1 MAVSAV
7 NKKKSTK
14 MLVSELRSTHEDYD
28 TNYNEWRFLLAC
40 YEGTKEL
47 VRLGL
52 VERNERETQENYNR
66 RLKELYNFNYT
77 KSVVDLFNFYLFK
90 KGVKRTLPSLETDK
104 FWEMFMEDCNL
115 YGDEFDDFLTEMGRY
130 ASIMGYMGIL
140 VDKPDV
146 NLENQQEELDDK
158 IYPYVAAYFPTA
170 ILDWEFRR
178 DKNNRPYLH
187 YLKLLDDDELYRMW
201 WKDKYEVWE
210 LPEIDP
216 KTGAVSDDAEAKR
229 IMKGVNRLGVI
240 PFVWLYNLKGTVRPI
255 GISDVHEVGRIDLS
269 ILRNLSGGEEIIT
282 YAAFPMMVKP
292 MQEARPDGMNPPAGE
307 DEVSVTAVLEFD
319 PQHPESK
326 PDWLSAVVSEPIT
339 AILSWITRKVSEIY
353 RSTNVGG
360 MAAMEVSTVA
370 KSGVALQAE
379 FQLLNS
385 NLVRKAVNLEKA
397 EKSIIHYWLRWQES
411 EELFKNMSIERS
423 RSYDV
428 EQLATDLENAL
439 TSKALIKSET
449 FIKAIQKSI
458 ARQMLPTFTDSQ
470 MKEVD
475 DEIDESKPFEP
486 PAFEP
491 APPGGEGGK
500 DGEEEG

>member
-1 MAVSAV
+1 MAEQKESE
-7 NKKKSTK
+7 K
-14 MLVSELRSTHEDYD
+14 MLVAELRSTHEDYD
-28 TNYNEWRFLLAC
+28 LNYNEWRFLLAC

-52 VERNERETQENYNR
+52 VDRNERETLENYNR
-66 RLKELYNFNYT
+66 RIEELYNFNYS
-77 KSVVDLFNFYLFK
+77 KSVIDLFNFYLFK
-90 KGVKRTLPSLETDK
+90 KPVKRTLPGLETDK
-104 FWEMFMEDCNL
+104 FWEMFTEDCNL

-146 NLENQQEELDDK
+146 ELETQKEELDEG

-187 YLKLLDDDELYRMW
+187 YLKLLDDDELYRLW
-201 WKDKYEVWE
+201 WRDKYEVWE
-210 LPEIDP
+210 LPEIDE
-216 KTGAVSDDAEAKR
+216 KTGVVSADAEATLIK
-229 IMKGVNRLGVI
+229 KGVNRLGTI
-240 PFVWLYNLKGTVRPI
+240 PFIWLYNLKGVKRPL
-255 GISDVHEVGRIDLS
+255 GVSDINEVGRIDIS

-292 MQEARPDGMNPPAGE
+292 MQEAKPDGLNPPAGE
-307 DEVSVTAVLEFD
+307 DDVGVTAVLEFD
-319 PQHPESK
+319 PEHPESK

-397 EKSIIHYWLRWQES
+397 EKSIIHYWLLWQEA
-411 EELFKNMSIERS
+411 EELFKKVNIERS
-423 RSYDV
+423 RTYDV
-428 EQLATDLENAL
+428 ENLATDLENAL
-439 TSKALIKSET
+439 TSRTLIKSEK
-449 FIKAIQKSI
+449 FIKAIQKSL
-458 ARQMLPTFTDSQ
+458 ARAMLPTFTDAE

-475 DEIDESKPFEP
+475 DEIDASKPFEEPKPP
-486 PAFEP
+486 PAP
-491 APPGGEGGK
+491 GTPGGPVEE
-500 DGEEEG
+500 GEEEEE

>member
-1 MAVSAV
+1 MAV
-7 NKKKSTK
+7 KKKSTK
-14 MLVSELRSTHEDYD
+14 MLVAELRSTHQDYD

-47 VRLGL
+47 IRLGL
-52 VERNERETQENYNR
+52 VERNERETQVNWER
-66 RLKELYNFNYT
+66 RVKELYNFNYT
-77 KSVVDLFNFYLFK
+77 KSVIDLFNFYLFK
-90 KGVKRTLPSLETDK
+90 KPVKRTLPSLELDK
-104 FWEMFMEDCNL
+104 FWVMFMEDCNL

-130 ASIMGYMGIL
+130 SSIMGYMGIL

-146 NLENQQEELDDK
+146 NLDTQQQELDEG

-178 DKNNRPYLH
+178 DENNRPYLH
-187 YLKLLDDDELYRMW
+187 YLKLLDDDEIYRMW
-201 WKDKYEVWE
+201 WQDKYEVWE
-210 LPEIDP
+210 LPEIDD
-216 KTGAVSDDAEAKR
+216 KTGTVGDDAEAKL
-229 IMKGVNRLGVI
+229 IKKGSNKLGTI
-240 PFVWLYNLKGTVRPI
+240 PFVWLYNLRGTKRPI

-269 ILRNLSGGEEIIT
+269 ILRNLSGGEEVIT
-282 YAAFPMMVKP
+282 YAAFPMMRKP
-292 MQEARPDGMNPPAGE
+292 MQEANPDGINPPAGE
-307 DEVSVTAVLEFD
+307 DEVGVTAVLEFD

-326 PDWLSAVVSEPIT
+326 PDWLDAAVSEPIT
-339 AILSWITRKVSEIY
+339 AILEWITRKVSEIY

-397 EKSIIHYWLRWQES
+397 EKSIIHYWLRWQEA
-411 EELFKNMSIERS
+411 EAIFKGVNVERS
-423 RSYDV
+423 RTYDV

-439 TSKALIKSET
+439 TSKSLIKSEK

-458 ARQMLPTFTDSQ
+458 ARQMLPTFTDAQ

-475 DEIDESKPFEP
+475 DEIDESEPFEM
-486 PAFEP
+486 PAAF
-491 APPGGEGGK
+491 PGAE
-500 DGEEEG
+500 GEEEGE

>member
-1 MAVSAV
+1 MVQ
-7 NKKKSTK
+7 KKKPEK
-14 MLVSELRSTHEDYD
+14 MLVAELRSTHEDYD
-28 TNYNEWRFLLAC
+28 VNYNEWRFLLAC

-52 VERNERETQENYNR
+52 VKRNERETSDNYER
-66 RLKELYNFNYT
+66 RIEELYNFNYT
-77 KSVVDLFNFYLFK
+77 KSVIDLFNFYLFK
-90 KGVKRTLPSLETDK
+90 KPVKRTLPGLENDK
-104 FWEMFMEDCNL
+104 FWEMFTEDCNL

-146 NLENQQEELDDK
+146 ELETQQEELDER

-170 ILDWEFRR
+170 ILDWEFKR
-178 DKNNRPYLH
+178 DKNNRPYLY
-187 YLKLLDDDELYRMW
+187 YLKLLDDDDWYRMW
-201 WKDKYEVWE
+201 WQDRYEIWE
-210 LPEIDP
+210 LPEIDV
-216 KTGAVSDDAEAKR
+216 KTGIVNADAEAKL
-229 IMKGVNRLGVI
+229 IKKGVNRLGKI
-240 PFVWLYNLKGTVRPI
+240 PFIWLYNLKGVKRPI

-282 YAAFPMMVKP
+282 YAAFPMMRKP
-292 MQEARPDGMNPPAGE
+292 MQEARPDGLNPPAGE
-307 DEVSVTAVLEFD
+307 DEVGVTAVLEFD
-319 PQHPESK
+319 PEHPESK
-326 PDWLSAVVSEPIT
+326 PDWLSAIVSEPIT
-339 AILSWITRKVSEIY
+339 AILEWVTRKVSEIY

-385 NLVRKAVNLEKA
+385 NLVRKAINLEKA
-397 EKSIIHYWLRWQES
+397 EKSIIHYWLLWQLTED
-411 EELFKNMSIERS
+411 LFKKVNIERS
-423 RSYDV
+423 RTYDV

-439 TSKALIKSET
+439 TSKTLIKSEK

-458 ARQMLPTFTDSQ
+458 ARQMLPTFTDAE

-475 DEIDESKPFEP
+475 DEIDASKPFEL
-486 PAFEP
+486 PAFP
-491 APPGGEGGK
+491 SALPGEGE
-500 DGEEEG
+500 GEDE